1 VVDRLKLEYGDR
13 VHVVWH
19 AFELRP
25 EPVPLPPSATP
36 ERRER
41 WATLVLPM
49 AAERGLE
56 MQLPSL
62 APRTR
67 LTHQAVEAARDQ
79 QRDDALRHAIFV
91 AFFRDSRDI
100 GDANVLADL
109 AESVGVDR
117 ALLLRALADGTHLP
131 RVIQQEQDAHRLG
144 VTSVPAILVGDDL
157 ETAEPVIGAVRYP
170 WVKAA
175 VDRALSGDSLEWR
188 RRALK
193 SAIPLKD
200 APSD

>member
-13 VHVVWH
+13 VSVVWH

-25 EPVPLPPSATP
+25 EPVPLPPPATP

-41 WATLVLPM
+41 WTASVLPM

-56 MQLPSL
+56 MRLPSV

-67 LTHQAVEAARDQ
+67 LTHQAVELARDHQ
-79 QRDDALRHAIFV
+79 QDDALRHAIFA

-100 GDANVLADL
+100 GDAAVLADL
-109 AESVGVDR
+109 GESVGIDR
-117 ALLLRALADGTHLP
+117 ASMQRALDAGTYLS
-131 RVIQQEQDAHRLG
+131 RVIEQEQTAYRLG
-144 VTSVPAILVGDDL
+144 VSGVPATLVGDDL
-157 ETAEPVIGAVRYP
+157 ATAEPVIGAVP
-170 WVKAA
+170 HEWLKAA
-175 VDRALSGDSLEWR
+175 IDRALSGDSLEWR

-193 SAIPLKD
+193 SAIPLKE
-200 APSD
+200 S

>member
-25 EPVPLPPSATP
+25 DPVPLPPPATP

-41 WATLVLPM
+41 WATSVLPM

-56 MQLPSL
+56 MRLPSV

-67 LTHQAVEAARDQ
+67 LTHHAVEVARDH

-109 AESVGVDR
+109 GESVGVDR
-117 ALLLRALADGTHLP
+117 AQMLRALADGLHLAH
-131 RVIQQEQDAHRLG
+131 VIEQEQEASRLG
-144 VTSVPAILVGDDL
+144 VTSVPAMLVGDDL
-157 ETAEPVIGAVRYP
+157 ATAEPVIGAVRYQ
-170 WVKAA
+170 WLKTA

-193 SAIPLKD
+193 AAIPLKD